1 MGADTL
7 EECLSLH
14 FDSKGRI
21 DGFAF
26 PEHDR
31 LYPSAS
37 KLKDVDELAKAYLG
51 FKFHKETALAIGYW
65 KGQQSKIYTYEKN
78 VKHLRKKP
86 TVCFYFKLVLCRK
99 FLQPY
104 YSHKILSKINYLFNN
119 SLSQFLKIFLY
130 HSQ

>member
-65 KGQQSKIYTYEKN
+65 KGQQSKIYTYG
-78 VKHLRKKP
+78 KKCKAC
-86 TVCFYFKLVLCRK
+86 TEEA
-99 FLQPY
+99 
-104 YSHKILSKINYLFNN
+104 N
-119 SLSQFLKIFLY
+119 SLLLFQIGSVSKVFTALLLAQDSIKNKLPL
-130 HSQ
+130 Q